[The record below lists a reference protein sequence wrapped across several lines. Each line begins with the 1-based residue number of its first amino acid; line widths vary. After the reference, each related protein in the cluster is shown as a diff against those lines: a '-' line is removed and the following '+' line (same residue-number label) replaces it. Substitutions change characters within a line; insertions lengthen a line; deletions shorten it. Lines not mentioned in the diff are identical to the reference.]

1 MDKLILFK
9 QNGKDMIK
17 ETKVITRTDMISV
30 LLEVEKPTFVH
41 LKTETIVRMNKTGN
55 PYHNEV
61 KKCLSSNFFMCMD
74 YETRVNNNRSKE
86 GMETDFVSSP
96 LSGKEH
102 ISKCIL
108 TDTKTHT
115 KKYLLVEWF
124 KRSYPKTEF
133 IHNGNSIDRQLF
145 QDYEVKR
152 KESEKQGIE
161 NKVNVVTYLIE
172 SVKEMRFNGTR
183 YILQD

>member
-1 MDKLILFK
+1 
-9 QNGKDMIK
+9 
-17 ETKVITRTDMISV
+17 
-30 LLEVEKPTFVH
+30 
-41 LKTETIVRMNKTGN
+41 
-55 PYHNEV
+55 
-61 KKCLSSNFFMCMD
+61 
-74 YETRVNNNRSKE
+74 
-86 GMETDFVSSP
+86 METDFVSSP

-115 KKYLLVEWF
+115 KRYLLVEWF

-145 QDYEVKR
+145 RDYEVKR
-152 KESEKQGIE
+152 KESEKQEIE